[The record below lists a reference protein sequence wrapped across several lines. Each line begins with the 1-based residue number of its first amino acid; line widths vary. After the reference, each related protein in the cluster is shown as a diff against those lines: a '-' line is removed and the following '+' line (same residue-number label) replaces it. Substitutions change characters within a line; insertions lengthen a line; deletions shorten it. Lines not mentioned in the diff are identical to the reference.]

1 MQATVEPI
9 GKYRQCGFGKVSFG
23 VWRLESFEF
32 GALKEVHRFLFSRR
46 LIFGRE
52 VLCQFATNI
61 SRERSTQIRIF
72 KQPCFQQKRN
82 FMKLKTFSVART
94 KNNQAKLIT
103 DSESSTKINEK
114 SGQALFLTLLTSA
127 VTYKQ
132 RFSNIFKTTK
142 AIILF
147 TESPYKVLLDSSKR
161 TALKAV
167 SATLWLVCFF
177 TSKREHW
184 RNKEK

>member
-1 MQATVEPI
+1 MQVVWVRE
-9 GKYRQCGFGKVSFG
+9 SL

-72 KQPCFQQKRN
+72 KQPRFQQKRN
-82 FMKLKTFSVART
+82 FMKLKTFSV
-94 KNNQAKLIT
+94 NQAKLIT
-103 DSESSTKINEK
+103 DSESSTKINVK
-114 SGQALFLTLLTSA
+114 SGWALFLTLLTSA
-127 VTYKQ
+127 VIYKQ
-132 RFSNIFKTTK
+132 RLSNIFKTTK

-147 TESPYKVLLDSSKR
+147 IESPYKVLLDSSKR

-177 TSKREHW
+177 TSKKEHW
-184 RNKEK
+184 RNKEE